1 MNAALLAALSGLSTV
16 IIKEWELWRERQG
29 QPQGWVPTEDDIQKF
44 LSEIDW
50 ATPANVRE
58 AARKELEATGVKF
71 I

>member
-1 MNAALLAALSGLSTV
+1 MNAALLAALSGLTTV

-29 QPQGWVPTEDDIQKF
+29 RSEGWTPGEDDIQKF

-50 ATPANVRE
+50 ATPENVRE
-58 AARKELEATGVKF
+58 AARKELEAQGVKF